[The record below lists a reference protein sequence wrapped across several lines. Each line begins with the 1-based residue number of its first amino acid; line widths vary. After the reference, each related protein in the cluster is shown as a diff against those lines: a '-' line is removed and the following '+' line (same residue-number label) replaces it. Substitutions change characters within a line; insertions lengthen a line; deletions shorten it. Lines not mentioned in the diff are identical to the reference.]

1 MKSTISCL
9 TTLLAIIALM
19 VLSGIFF
26 FGNPKDPDGL
36 RQKIFCPLGLVK
48 MPGSENKDEIIR
60 PAAARTAETIAREV
74 ANADDSSLKALLKDL
89 DEYSGVMEQV
99 KTASDP
105 EKFKERL
112 KNVPGRNPVLQGNWE
127 FFYYTILFRKN
138 PEKTLDDPRFS
149 KLMESELKNHPCKT
163 CGGSFTVPCKR
174 CFPQS
179 AKQSDRKEAATDAA
193 EESKEPKKRYQMTM
207 GSLSSTNEKSEQGV
221 TDDFSEKAK
230 ERLNAITQ
238 TPVKKKE
245 KQQAEESTATENNKE
260 NKRNETAKTGG
271 KGQPDC
277 PRCKGTGK
285 NVCPRCVKTIRAL
298 SGELEK
304 LMQEEIRNSRNA
316 IRKEVSSRT
325 KAAKD
330 KSIENEDDED

>member
-1 MKSTISCL
+1 
-9 TTLLAIIALM
+9 
-19 VLSGIFF
+19 
-26 FGNPKDPDGL
+26 
-36 RQKIFCPLGLVK
+36 
-48 MPGSENKDEIIR
+48 
-60 PAAARTAETIAREV
+60 
-74 ANADDSSLKALLKDL
+74 
-89 DEYSGVMEQV
+89 
-99 KTASDP
+99 
-105 EKFKERL
+105 
-112 KNVPGRNPVLQGNWE
+112 
-127 FFYYTILFRKN
+127 
-138 PEKTLDDPRFS
+138 
-149 KLMESELKNHPCKT
+149 
-163 CGGSFTVPCKR
+163 
-174 CFPQS
+174 
-179 AKQSDRKEAATDAA
+179 
-193 EESKEPKKRYQMTM
+193 M